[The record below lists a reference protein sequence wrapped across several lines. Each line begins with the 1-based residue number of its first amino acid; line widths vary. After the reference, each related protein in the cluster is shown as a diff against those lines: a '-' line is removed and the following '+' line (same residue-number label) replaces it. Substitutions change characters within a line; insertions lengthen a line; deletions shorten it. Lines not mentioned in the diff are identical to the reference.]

1 MLHWYLL
8 GLLALHLSGAASLTV
23 HGQKGGSV
31 SLPCNCSRENVSIRL
46 TNKNKVAFGN
56 HQNDQ
61 YKNRV
66 FESGHCDLNIRD
78 LKTTDAG
85 IYSLSIYEHGDPISI
100 FHYQIL
106 VNDSLTGRKGEELVF
121 DDLPLEA
128 EKVEHCKGT
137 VCTEM
142 WRKERGVLND
152 RLNDSNGRLAIREFK
167 SSDAGIYR
175 IRNSTGG
182 ELVTTYVTES
192 EGNLT
197 STDDHRTDDTE
208 QHSAWVWIVVP
219 VALIV
224 FILITR
230 QYLNR
235 NKRSDSY

>member
-8 GLLALHLSGAASLTV
+8 SLLAFLSGAASRTV

-31 SLPCNCSRENVSIRL
+31 SLHCNECGENGENLSLKRR
-46 TNKNKVAFGN
+46 TKVAYGRQ
-56 HQNDQ
+56 QNEQ
-61 YKNRV
+61 YKGRV
-66 FESGHCDLNIRD
+66 FESGNGGLIIKDLE
-78 LKTTDAG
+78 TTDAG
-85 IYSLSIYEHGDPISI
+85 KYTFNAHYGHGHPISYSYEI
-100 FHYQIL
+100 HIH
-106 VNDSLTGRKGEELVF
+106 VNSTGRKGEELVF
-121 DDLPLEA
+121 DDPPLEA

-152 RLNDSNGRLAIREFK
+152 RLIDSNGRLAIREFK

-192 EGNLT
+192 VTESEGNLT
-197 STDDHRTDDTE
+197 STDDHRTDDTDK
-208 QHSAWVWIVVP
+208 HSAWVWIVVP

-224 FILITR
+224 SIVL
-230 QYLNR
+230 
-235 NKRSDSY
+235 